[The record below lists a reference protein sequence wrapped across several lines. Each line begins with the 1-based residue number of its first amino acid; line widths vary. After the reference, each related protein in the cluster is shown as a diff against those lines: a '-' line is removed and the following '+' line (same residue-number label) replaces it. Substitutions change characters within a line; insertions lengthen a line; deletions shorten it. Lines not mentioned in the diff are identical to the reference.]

1 MNKPEELSESDRN
14 YIEHLAQQIEHDHDT
29 VYHGAKHA
37 AETTIWRERDR
48 YARQSSPV
56 SVDINRPVFE
66 PSKDLVDVVFNLMQ
80 ETYHGGDPLDN
91 EVGKAVAIVKYFE
104 ALYKASPPK
113 QTP

>member
-56 SVDINRPVFE
+56 SVDINRE
-66 PSKDLVDVVFNLMQ
+66 LL
-80 ETYHGGDPLDN
+80 
-91 EVGKAVAIVKYFE
+91 E
-104 ALYKASPPK
+104 ALVEIYERTIDPVTHDIAKAALSKSSPPK
-113 QTP
+113 QNEK